1 MLCTLCFL
9 AGAITGIII
18 FVIVANMIVEGST
31 TVLESPHRSGLE
43 RNPAT
48 ANRGVDK
55 LGLGCSQAF
64 RPPHIANNSQRQKGG
79 DEQGERGGKGT
90 GDSSGGKVSDETLKS
105 SVRAKTPISVNSRLP
120 RR

>member
-1 MLCTLCFL
+1 M
-9 AGAITGIII
+9 
-18 FVIVANMIVEGST
+18 
-31 TVLESPHRSGLE
+31 LESPHRSGLE

-79 DEQGERGGKGT
+79 GEQGGALAAKGREIAAEAT
-90 GDSSGGKVSDETLKS
+90 FPMK
-105 SVRAKTPISVNSRLP
+105 R
-120 RR
+120 